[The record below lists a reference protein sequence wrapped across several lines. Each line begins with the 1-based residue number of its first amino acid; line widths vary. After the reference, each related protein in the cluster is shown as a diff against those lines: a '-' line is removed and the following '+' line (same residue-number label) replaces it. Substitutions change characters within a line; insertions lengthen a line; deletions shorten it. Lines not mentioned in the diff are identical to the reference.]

1 MSDILDYSNKYH
13 DYNTWLE
20 DKRGTS
26 GAIVNLHLLHH
37 LDHLGVLAHGGA
49 DLAEVGDGLRV
60 LHQALDGDEA
70 GGVGREVGQLRLGE
84 GAPLRVRE
92 VLGCVARDSL
102 HAGDGISRNIGNISK

>member
-1 MSDILDYSNKYH
+1 MSNILDHSNKYH
-13 DYNTWLE
+13 DYNTWL
-20 DKRGTS
+20 DDNPGIS
-26 GAIVNLHLLHH
+26 GAIIVGLHLLHH

-70 GGVGREVGQLRLGE
+70 GGVGREVGQLRLGQ

-92 VLGCVARDSL
+92 VLGRVARHAL
-102 HAGDGISRNIGNISK
+102 HAGGGMARH

>member
-1 MSDILDYSNKYH
+1 MSNILDHSNKYH

-20 DKRGTS
+20 YNPRTS
-26 GAIVNLHLLHH
+26 GTVAVDLHLLHH

-49 DLAEVGDGLRV
+49 DLAQVGDGLRV

-70 GGVGREVGQLRLGE
+70 GGVGREVEQLRLGQ

-92 VLGCVARDSL
+92 VLGRVPRHSL
-102 HAGDGISRNIGNISK
+102 HAGDGMAISN